1 MKLTIIVEDAA
12 VYKDGIN
19 FLELVWEGTPLDV
32 HALQWID
39 AAGWIEY
46 KTNAPNDP
54 ITELPEW
61 ANNALAAWQAAY
73 DAAVNP
79 PPPAPP
85 SAEANQATAAGLLQQ
100 TDWTT
105 IADVGNPQMSNPYL
119 ANQAEFITY
128 RNEVRQY
135 AVYPVEGDIVWPVV
149 PTENWIKV

>member
-1 MKLTIIVEDAA
+1 MKLTIIVEDGA

-32 HALQWID
+32 HALQWLD
-39 AAGWIEY
+39 TAGWIEY
-46 KTNAPNDP
+46 KANVSNAP

-61 ANNALAAWQAAY
+61 ANNALAAWQAVY

-85 SAEANQATAAGLLQQ
+85 SAEANQATAASLLQQ

-128 RNEVRQY
+128 RNAVRQY
-135 AVYPVEGDIVWPVV
+135 AVYPVGGDIVWPVV
-149 PTENWIKV
+149 PTENWVKV